1 MRILVT
7 GGGGFIGAW
16 ILREIARAGFT
27 PVVLDRTEDRSK
39 VAEIAGRDFAAGLEW
54 AAADI
59 ADTSAVVEAARGCER
74 IIHLA
79 GLLTPACRADPILGA
94 QVNLIGTLNAFLAA
108 REHRMPS
115 VLYMSSAGVFGP
127 DGGPEPHPTTL
138 YGAYKLAGEHAA
150 RAFREDH
157 GIGSIGFRPYV
168 VYGPG
173 RDGGLSAGPTL
184 ACRAAARGEAYT
196 IPITGPFDMIQV
208 SDVAAAFRRAV
219 EMPLDDAHVVN
230 LIGQPTTADEIAA
243 VIRDAAPGARID
255 CAGDPMPIAS
265 PASDATLARLFPDWR
280 PIGIEE
286 GLRSTIDFY
295 KGMDR

>member
-16 ILREIARAGFT
+16 ILRALAREGFT
-27 PVVLDRTEDRSK
+27 PVVLDKAEDRSK
-39 VAEIAGRDFAAGLEW
+39 IREIAGPDFASSLEW
-54 AAADI
+54 VAADI
-59 ADTSAVVEAARGCER
+59 ADTRAVVEAARGCER

-79 GLLTPACRADPILGA
+79 GLLTPACKADPILGA
-94 QVNLIGTLNAFLAA
+94 RVNLIGTLNVFLAA
-108 REHRMPS
+108 REHGMPS
-115 VLYMSSAGVFGP
+115 VIYMSSAGVFGP

-150 RAFREDH
+150 RAFREDS
-157 GIGSIGFRPYV
+157 GIASIGFRPYV

-196 IPITGPFDMIQV
+196 MPITGSFDMV
-208 SDVAAAFRRAV
+208 HVADVASAFLRAIR
-219 EMPLDDAHVVN
+219 MPLDDAHVVN
-230 LIGQPTTADEIAA
+230 LLGHPATADDVVAL
-243 VIRDAAPGARID
+243 IRDAVPGARIE
-255 CAGDPMPIAS
+255 CAGDPMPIS
-265 PASDATLARLFPDWR
+265 CPTRDAALERLFPDWQ
-280 PIGIEE
+280 PIGIAA

-295 KGMDR
+295 REHG

>member
-1 MRILVT
+1 MKILVT

-16 ILREIARAGFT
+16 ILRALARDGLT

-39 VAEIAGRDFAAGLEW
+39 VREIAGRDFASGLECLV
-54 AAADI
+54 ADI
-59 ADTSAVVEAARGCER
+59 ADTRAVVQAAQGCER

-108 REHRMPS
+108 REHGMPS
-115 VLYMSSAGVFGP
+115 VIYMSSAGVFGP
-127 DGGPEPHPTTL
+127 EGGPEPHPTTL
-138 YGAYKLAGEHAA
+138 YGAYKLASEHSA

-157 GIGSIGFRPYV
+157 GIASIGFRPYV
-168 VYGPG
+168 VFGPG

-196 IPITGPFDMIQV
+196 MPIVGPFDMIHV
-208 SDVAAAFRRAV
+208 ADVASAFLRAV
-219 EMPLDDAHVVN
+219 RMPLDDAHVVN
-230 LIGQPTTADEIAA
+230 LLGHPTTANDVVASIRNA
-243 VIRDAAPGARID
+243 VPGARIE
-255 CAGDPMPIAS
+255 CAGDPMPIS
-265 PASDATLARLFPDWR
+265 CPTRDDTLDRLFPDWR
-280 PIGIEE
+280 PIGAED

-295 KGMDR
+295 REHG